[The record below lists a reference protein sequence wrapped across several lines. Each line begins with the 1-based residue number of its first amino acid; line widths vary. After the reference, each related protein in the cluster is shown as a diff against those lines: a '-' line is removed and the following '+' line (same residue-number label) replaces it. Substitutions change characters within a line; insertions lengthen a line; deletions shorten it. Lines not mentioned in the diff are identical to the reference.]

1 MKGNIKSPVL
11 KWSLSIIGVIFVI
24 LLMFVAETMHRAY
37 REFKEGES
45 LYKKG
50 DIPMAILYYG
60 TVISFYTPYSPWVKK
75 SIDRLFEIGRKL
87 EEKGDFKG
95 AKEAYDEIIH
105 RIYSIRS
112 FYTPHKK
119 TQEKAMKLRDAVCR
133 LIKE

>member
-1 MKGNIKSPVL
+1 MKNPVL
-11 KWSLSIIGVIFVI
+11 RWALSIVGVIFVI
-24 LLMFVAETMHRAY
+24 LLMFAAETMHRAY
-37 REFKEGES
+37 REFKEGEA

-75 SIDRLFEIGRKL
+75 SMDRLFEIGKVA
-87 EEKGDFKG
+87 EKKGDFKT
-95 AKEAYDEIIH
+95 AKEAYEEIIH

-119 TQEKAMKLRDAVCR
+119 TQEQAMKLRDSVEKM
-133 LIKE
+133 IKE

>member
-1 MKGNIKSPVL
+1 MKNSVL
-11 KWSLSIIGVIFVI
+11 RWTLSILGVIFVVLI
-24 LLMFVAETMHRAY
+24 MFAAETMHRAY
-37 REFKEGES
+37 REFKEGEA

-75 SIDRLFEIGRKL
+75 AIDRLFEIGKELEKRK
-87 EEKGDFKG
+87 DYKG

-119 TQEKAMKLRDAVCR
+119 IQEKAMKLRDSVEK
-133 LIKE
+133 LIKD